1 VHLTLL
7 SPAGLLLALGAI
19 PVLAALGVGERRS
32 GRVRSLLRLGPPG
45 RRGVVAAVAAICVLA
60 GLLGV
65 AAARPVVDEAH
76 ARYLRTDAEA
86 IVALDVSRSMLA
98 ASTPTAPTRLARA
111 KQIAVALRGSIPDVP
126 TGVASFTDRVLPNL
140 LPTPDTAV
148 FDATV
153 ERAVGIDRPP
163 PGGNALTVTT
173 FDALAAPTKDGYFTP
188 GRRRRVLVI
197 LTDGESVDFDAG
209 PLRSAHRDSPGLHT
223 LLVRIGSSHEH
234 VYGADG
240 LPEADYRP
248 TDTPEEVKRFVA
260 ATGAQAFGAG
270 DLSGAEAA
278 VRRDAGT
285 GPRVR
290 VGSESTSTDVAPYL
304 VLAAFLPLGLL
315 LRLRNVL

>member
-1 VHLTLL
+1 MHLTLL
-7 SPAGLLLALGAI
+7 SPAGLLLALGAL
-19 PVLAALGVGERRS
+19 PALAALALAERRS
-32 GRVRSLLRLGPPG
+32 GRVRSVLRLRPPG
-45 RRGVVAAVAAICVLA
+45 RRGLAAAIAAIVVLA

-98 ASTPTAPTRLARA
+98 APTPTGPSRLARA
-111 KQIAVALRGSIPDVP
+111 KQDAVALRASIPDVP

-140 LPTPDTAV
+140 LPTSDAAV

-153 ERAVGIDRPP
+153 ERSVGIDRPP

-188 GRRRRVLVI
+188 GRKRRILVI
-197 LTDGESVDFDAG
+197 LTDGESVDFDVG
-209 PLRSAHRDSPGLHT
+209 PLHSALRDSPGLHT
-223 LLVRIGSSHEH
+223 VLVRVGSSSDH

-248 TDTPEEVKRFVA
+248 TDTSGQIKRFVA
-260 ATGAQAFGAG
+260 ATGAQAFDAG
-270 DLSGAEAA
+270 DLAGAEAA
-278 VRRDAGT
+278 VRRAVGS